1 MKKKGLV
8 AMGLAGVMTIGMCV
22 PVLAQDISKGT
33 DSGSLTISLD
43 QPVKYTVT
51 IPADMSI
58 TDGNTIQEITVG
70 IKDYML
76 ELDKKVEVELGGTGL
91 DTTDNT
97 LTLVDKGNSSSEIK
111 ATLDTVEKATLDSS
125 NTSKIYKLTPPDE
138 ASITNAGHY
147 SGTINF
153 TIKYTGASDL

>member
-51 IPADMSI
+51 IPADMTI
-58 TDGNTIQEITVG
+58 KAGNTTQDITVG

-76 ELDKKVEVELGGTGL
+76 EADKKVEVELGGTAL
-91 DTTDNT
+91 NTTNKE
-97 LTLVDKGNSSSEIK
+97 LTLVDKNNSNSAIK
-111 ATLDTVEKATLDSS
+111 ATLDIVEKATLDSD
-125 NTSKIYKLTPPDE
+125 NTSKIYKLTPPGE
-138 ASITNAGHY
+138 ASIINAGHY
-147 SGTINF
+147 SGTIDF
-153 TIKYTGASDL
+153 TITYTGVSDL